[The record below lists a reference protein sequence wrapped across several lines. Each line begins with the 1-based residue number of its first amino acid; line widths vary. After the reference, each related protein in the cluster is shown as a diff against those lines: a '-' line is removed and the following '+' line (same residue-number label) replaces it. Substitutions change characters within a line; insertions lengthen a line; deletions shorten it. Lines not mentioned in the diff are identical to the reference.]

1 MSMTYVASGT
11 RRQAAFRW
19 GHRFHVGGQRAE
31 GGLRELRAVARGYA
45 GLDPRAFG
53 QAVDEIGKVRQEPR
67 QRIALIAFIP

>member
-19 GHRFHVGGQRAE
+19 ATVSTSADSE